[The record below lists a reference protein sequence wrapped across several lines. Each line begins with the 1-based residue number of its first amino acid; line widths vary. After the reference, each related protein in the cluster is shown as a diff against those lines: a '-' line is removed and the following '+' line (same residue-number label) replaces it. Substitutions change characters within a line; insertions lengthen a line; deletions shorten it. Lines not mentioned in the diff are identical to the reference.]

1 MMKQFLLSFLL
12 LLPFMASAEPIEI
25 DGIYYNLIKKGNF
38 AEVTSNPEKYSGI
51 IEIPKEVIYMN
62 DRYDVTA
69 IGESA
74 FEGCNIESVTIP
86 NSVTT
91 IGRAAFWASSLT
103 EIIIPNSV
111 TSIGRQAF
119 EICTSLS
126 SVIIPNSVIVI
137 GNSAFN
143 ATSIKSVTIPESV
156 TTIEAYAFSNCNKL
170 EAVYITDLEA
180 WCNISFGSE
189 SANPLHFAHHLF
201 LNDLELTTLDIPNS
215 VTFIGRFSFIECQ
228 GLLSVN
234 IPSSITYIGSS
245 AFYGCTGLTSI
256 DIPNSVTSI
265 HDEAF
270 KDCSEL
276 SSVSIGKGIKKI
288 SNEAFA
294 NCQQLNDVYCYAEEV
309 PVSEENTFDNAYI
322 DYATLHVPEK
332 SVNSYKSTEPWNGFK
347 EVVPLETTR
356 IDAITHNPE
365 ENKIKYNLNGQR
377 VDNTQKGI
385 YIHNN
390 KKIIIK

>member
-1 MMKQFLLSFLL
+1 MKKQFLLSFLL
-12 LLPFMASAEPIEI
+12 LLPLIASAAPIEI

-38 AEVTSNPEKYSGI
+38 AEVTSNPEKYSGK
-51 IEIPKEVIYMN
+51 IEIPKEVIYMD

-74 FEGCNIESVTIP
+74 FEGCYIESIIIP

-103 EIIIPNSV
+103 EIVIPNSV
-111 TSIGRQAF
+111 TSIGSQAF
-119 EICTSLS
+119 EACTSLS

-143 ATSIKSVTIPESV
+143 ATSLKSVTIPESI
-156 TTIEAYAFSNCNKL
+156 TTIEAYAFSNCKHL

-180 WCNISFGSE
+180 WCNISFGSQ
-189 SANPLHFAHHLF
+189 SANPLHYAHHLY
-201 LNDLELTTLDIPNS
+201 LNDIELTSLDIPNG
-215 VTFIGRFSFIECQ
+215 VTFIGRYSFTECQ

-234 IPSSITYIGSS
+234 FPSSITYIGSS
-245 AFYGCTGLTSI
+245 AFFGCTGLTSI
-256 DIPNSVTSI
+256 KIPNSVTSI

-276 SSVSIGKGIKKI
+276 SSVFIGKGIKNI
-288 SNEAFA
+288 YYEAFA

-309 PVSEENTFDNAYI
+309 PVSKENTFDNAYI

-332 SVNSYKSTEPWNGFK
+332 SVNLYKSTQPWGEFK
-347 EVVPLETTR
+347 EILPLESTKL
-356 IDAITHNPE
+356 DAVTVDSDDNSVY
-365 ENKIKYNLNGQR
+365 YNLNGQI
-377 VDNTQKGI
+377 VGNPQKGL
-385 YIHNN
+385 YIRNN
-390 KKIIIK
+390 KKIVIK

>member
-1 MMKQFLLSFLL
+1 M
-12 LLPFMASAEPIEI
+12 I
-25 DGIYYNLIKKGNF
+25 
-38 AEVTSNPEKYSGI
+38 VT
-51 IEIPKEVIYMN
+51 ML
-62 DRYDVTA
+62 
-69 IGESA
+69 ESA

-201 LNDLELTTLDIPNS
+201 LNDLE
-215 VTFIGRFSFIECQ
+215 F
-228 GLLSVN
+228 
-234 IPSSITYIGSS
+234 ITYIGSS

-377 VDNTQKGI
+377 VDNPQKGI